1 MTIIENLFQNL
12 PIPAYLVDFIGIVVI
27 LILAFLAIKIIN
39 YILKKTGKQFELEVT
54 VIQVL
59 QEIFKYTILIIAF
72 VLVLNEVGINVTGL
86 VLSLG
91 IGGIAVGFAARD
103 TLSNFISGL
112 FIVGHKS
119 FKVGDIIE
127 VSGHSGTVTHMGF
140 RMTTLTTQDN
150 KVINVPN
157 SLFSTEIYLNHT
169 ALDRK
174 MVELPITIPLDAD
187 LDMAIESMEKKATS
201 LKWVLTEPKP
211 NVIIKEITEIGVKT
225 TVNVWTNNPWIVSK
239 RMTELAR
246 ELKEVMV

>member
-1 MTIIENLFQNL
+1 
-12 PIPAYLVDFIGIVVI
+12 
-27 LILAFLAIKIIN
+27 
-39 YILKKTGKQFELEVT
+39 
-54 VIQVL
+54 
-59 QEIFKYTILIIAF
+59 
-72 VLVLNEVGINVTGL
+72 
-86 VLSLG
+86 
-91 IGGIAVGFAARD
+91 
-103 TLSNFISGL
+103 
-112 FIVGHKS
+112 
-119 FKVGDIIE
+119 
-127 VSGHSGTVTHMGF
+127 MGF